1 MKITVNTNGIQT
13 PINGIAMSACGHPEL
28 SSPLFNLIGQS
39 PKWATP
45 AAGAFMGAGY
55 GTRFEGLVS
64 PQADAIK
71 VKSHG
76 IRAWSCPTT

>member
-1 MKITVNTNGIQT
+1 VKITVNTNGIQT
-13 PINGIAMSACGHPEL
+13 PINGIAMSACGHLEL
-28 SSPLFNLIGQS
+28 SSPT
-39 PKWATP
+39 WAIP

-55 GTRFEGLVS
+55 GTRVEGLVS

>member
-1 MKITVNTNGIQT
+1 MKINSIQT

-28 SSPLFNLIGQS
+28 SSPLFSLIGRS
-39 PKWATP
+39 PMWATP

-55 GTRFEGLVS
+55 GTRVEGLVS

>member
-1 MKITVNTNGIQT
+1 MKINQIKT

-28 SSPLFNLIGQS
+28 SSPLFTLIGQS

-45 AAGAFMGAGY
+45 AAGAFTGAGY
-55 GTRFEGLVS
+55 GMRVEGLVS

>member
-1 MKITVNTNGIQT
+1 MKINTMTT
-13 PINGIAMSACGHPEL
+13 PINGIAVSACGRLEL
-28 SSPLFNLIGQS
+28 S
-39 PKWATP
+39 TP
-45 AAGAFMGAGY
+45 AAGAFTGAGY
-55 GTRFEGLVS
+55 GMRAAKGLVS